1 MARIVVAVD
10 PAGGESAV
18 GDETGIIGAA
28 RGYDGHLY
36 VLDDR
41 SGSMGAN
48 DWGLAACRLALELRA
63 DAIVVEKNY
72 GGDMARQIVR
82 QAWEQLQRQG
92 VTKGLLMPMVL
103 EVTAKV
109 GKRLR
114 AEPMAQLYEQD
125 LVHHVGQ
132 YPVLEDQMV
141 TWVAG
146 MDSPDRMDA
155 CVHGL
160 TELADP
166 DQLDTGV
173 YPVNDR
179 RLDGRR

>member
-1 MARIVVAVD
+1 
-10 PAGGESAV
+10 
-18 GDETGIIGAA
+18 
-28 RGYDGHLY
+28 
-36 VLDDR
+36 
-41 SGSMGAN
+41 MGAN
-48 DWGLAACRLALELRA
+48 DWGLAACRLALDLKA
-63 DAIVVEKNY
+63 DAIVVESNY
-72 GGDMARQIVR
+72 GGDMARQVVT
-82 QAWEQLQRQG
+82 QAWEQLRREG

-114 AEPMAQLYEQD
+114 AEPIAQLYEQNI
-125 LVHHVGQ
+125 VHHIGD
-132 YPVLEDQMV
+132 YPDLEGQMV

-155 CVHGL
+155 AVHGL

-166 DQLDTGV
+166 DQISTLPSSIED
-173 YPVNDR
+173 D